1 MNIAQPTKEKSRKGA
16 ERVESYEK
24 FIRKM
29 WGKYIE
35 EQLRERVEI
44 YERLITPTDQ
54 RRSNNAKGKK
64 DTEAR

>member
-1 MNIAQPTKEKSRKGA
+1 M
-16 ERVESYEK
+16 ESYEK

-54 RRSNNAKGKK
+54 RRSNNAKGDK

>member
-1 MNIAQPTKEKSRKGA
+1 M
-16 ERVESYEK
+16 ESYEK

-44 YERLITPTDQ
+44 YERLIIPTDQ